1 MKRCHWPI
9 LAFVVAHE
17 YFSGFAAYAVAQQ
30 PKLVPP
36 EEAALVVEGVV
47 RELYTSE
54 RENRTDYLVEITVS
68 KSEARHIQ
76 PDGARQQY
84 PAPGELLTIYVW
96 QRHAPTGRLGQVQNP
111 LPPPA
116 ERSRIKAF
124 LTPREQGGWQ
134 ATFPKWYELLN
145 ESVAGVTTGDPPPKR
160 SPTDDATD
168 ATHLGMTLERIQFA
182 NKTGLRVTS
191 IERGG
196 AAQQAGL
203 EVGDVL
209 VGAGEASVSLE
220 SVEQLLDMTAANPQL
235 DLLVVDVNTGRTAK
249 ITIVTRA
256 APARE
261 TEAQNPI
268 DNSPPREQPSD
279 EDDGP
284 SLGIAAERVTLG
296 QRTALK
302 VSQVEPNGAAARAG
316 IEVGDILVKA
326 NGAPLTGPE
335 QLAAAL
341 RKSGSAIT
349 LTVRDVRTGRD
360 VPVEVPLGGSPVKP
374 APTLPTEQPS
384 ANKTAPGQ
392 IGVVTELAFYDNEAA
407 VKVTEVERGS
417 PAERAGLQVGTI
429 IVQAGDKPV
438 LHPSDLIDAE
448 RAAKGS
454 LRLSIVAPGSRR
466 KSTIEVRL

>member
-1 MKRCHWPI
+1 MKRCRLLV
-9 LAFVVAHE
+9 LALVVAPG
-17 YFSGFAAYAVAQQ
+17 YFSGFAASAGAQP

-54 RENRTDYLVEITVS
+54 RENRTDYLVEIAVN
-68 KSEARHIQ
+68 KSEARRIP
-76 PDGARQQY
+76 PDGARRQY
-84 PAPGELLTIYVW
+84 PAPGERLTIYVW

-134 ATFPKWYELLN
+134 ATFPKWYESLD
-145 ESVAGVTTGDPPPKR
+145 ESVADVTTSDPPPRR
-160 SPTDDATD
+160 SPPDDATE
-168 ATHLGMTLERIQFA
+168 ATHLGMTLERIQLA

-209 VGAGEASVSLE
+209 VGAGSAPVPLE
-220 SVEQLLDMTAANPQL
+220 SVEQLVAMVAAKPQL
-235 DLLVVDVNTGRTAK
+235 DLFVVDVNTGRTAK

-256 APARE
+256 APAS
-261 TEAQNPI
+261 EAEDHNPA
-268 DNSPPREQPSD
+268 DNSPPHEQPSD

-302 VSQVEPNGAAARAG
+302 VSHVEPDGAAARAG

-326 NGAPLTGPE
+326 NGAPLTEPE

-360 VPVEVPLGGSPVKP
+360 VPVEVPLGGSPDKP

-384 ANKTAPGQ
+384 ANNTAPGK

-466 KSTIEVRL
+466 KSAIEVRL